1 MERNNVKSSVM
12 LQRPR
17 KLELTKLEVQSTLD
31 NSKTYVKVPS
41 YINKYS
47 FQRLIEDNALTTIMK
62 FSVQVN
68 FT

>member
-1 MERNNVKSSVM
+1 MESHRTVM

-17 KLELTKLEVQSTLD
+17 KLELSNLEVQSTLD
-31 NSKTYVKVPS
+31 NSKTYLKVPS

-47 FQRLIEDNALTTIMK
+47 FQRLIENNALTTIMN
-62 FSVQVN
+62 FSVKEN